1 MPQWWNAELQLDTPG
16 TCAVILVG
24 LLPCT
29 TNFWGSSS
37 PMSFLGGNSAPLI
50 SIETTLWGQLRIYHH
65 MGARDGKTHSI
76 YSKRASLIAQLVK
89 GRVGKIPWRRDRLP
103 IPVFLGI
110 PCGSAGKESAC
121 NVGDLGLI
129 PGLGRSPGEGKGY
142 PLQCSDLENYIFHE
156 VAKSWT
162 WLSDLKKKK
171 TKTQRCLRKQ
181 LGSHMKIGSTERRI
195 SWDSP
200 CGPVAK
206 IPCSL
211 CRGHRFDPWSG
222 NWIPHAATKSLHAAM
237 KNQRSHTTGH
247 K

>member
-29 TNFWGSSS
+29 TDFWGSSS

-50 SIETTLWGQLRIYHH
+50 STEATLWGQLCIYHH
-65 MGARDGKTHSI
+65 MGARYGKTHSV

-129 PGLGRSPGEGKGY
+129 PGLGRSPGEGKGH
-142 PLQCSDLENYIFHE
+142 PLQCSDLENSIVHE
-156 VAKSWT
+156 VAKSQA
-162 WLSDLKKKK
+162 WLSDFKKKK
-171 TKTQRCLRKQ
+171 KLKDA
-181 LGSHMKIGSTERRI
+181 SE
-195 SWDSP
+195 
-200 CGPVAK
+200 
-206 IPCSL
+206 
-211 CRGHRFDPWSG
+211 
-222 NWIPHAATKSLHAAM
+222 N
-237 KNQRSHTTGH
+237 N
-247 K
+247 